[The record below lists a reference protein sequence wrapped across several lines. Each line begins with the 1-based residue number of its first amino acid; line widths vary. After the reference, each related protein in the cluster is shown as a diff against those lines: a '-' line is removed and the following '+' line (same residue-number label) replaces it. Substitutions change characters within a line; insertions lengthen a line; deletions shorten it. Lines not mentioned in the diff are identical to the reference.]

1 MKRSVITSLAL
12 TLALVIGPVG
22 PAVPDAIEAPPGAPP
37 TATEVVGS
45 GWKTF
50 LACVGCGVAGL
61 GIASTGPAG
70 VLAASMVPGSAI
82 GLATCAIT
90 CYNAAT
96 E

>member
-1 MKRSVITSLAL
+1 MKRSALAFLVL
-12 TLALVIGPVG
+12 TFALAIGPMR
-22 PAVPDAIEAPPGAPP
+22 PAFPDAIEPHPVTPP

-50 LACVGCGVAGL
+50 MACLGCGVAGF

-70 VLAASMVPGSAI
+70 ILAASMVPGSAL

-90 CYNAAT
+90 CYIAAT